1 VAAAKLV
8 LSQSTRF
15 EFKHEPLGL
24 CHGFAAFA
32 QVLLGLQSSQQ
43 SGKKAAQR
51 LGVDGVTLAMERN
64 RSNANIF
71 SKAETEIVLGRALL
85 RDALKAAANRA
96 LGADAMLAPAS
107 R

>member
-1 VAAAKLV
+1 
-8 LSQSTRF
+8 
-15 EFKHEPLGL
+15 
-24 CHGFAAFA
+24 
-32 QVLLGLQSSQQ
+32 
-43 SGKKAAQR
+43 
-51 LGVDGVTLAMERN
+51 MERN

-71 SKAETEIVLGRALL
+71 SKAETEIVLDRALV